1 MLAFEAGAPLWRCHQ
16 DGAATTLP
24 GSLAATKPFVLFQRI
39 STVWPKTL
47 NRPNYCSTSQLNYFN
62 FQNHCQCHLLQ
73 NTLSFRIFFILFHIR
88 KVFLFLGYYLEIVI
102 LIAIGNTDRHSGWQS
117 TPPGSPEEVYGH
129 MIMMTMMMTMN
140 MVI

>member
-1 MLAFEAGAPLWRCHQ
+1 MGPDPSAGSAAALRPFSGAGALLLRPPLPRM
-16 DGAATTLP
+16 ALP
-24 GSLAATKPFVLFQRI
+24 PPSTLAATKPFVLFQRI
-39 STVWPKTL
+39 SKVWPKTL

-73 NTLSFRIFFILFHIR
+73 NTLTFRIYFILFHIG

-117 TPPGSPEEVYGH
+117 TPPWSPEEV
-129 MIMMTMMMTMN
+129 
-140 MVI
+140 MVT